1 MGARPV
7 TVWYR
12 ERFIFPPYMEAKA
25 IWDFTKGMILNVI
38 QTPLMHYDALLDFDF
53 GDHVYWDWEK
63 IENL

>member
-38 QTPLMHYDALLDFDF
+38 QTPLVHYDALLDFDF
-53 GDHVYWDWEK
+53 GDHVY
-63 IENL
+63 